1 MLDCGEVE
9 AVDPDARV
17 SALHLALQVVEGP
30 SRMLQRDGV
39 ANRGGEFYSA
49 NKICP
54 VSKKKIYI
62 LSVNKFAL

>member
-1 MLDCGEVE
+1 MLNSGEVE

-30 SRMLQRDGV
+30 SRMLQIDGV
-39 ANRGGEFYSA
+39 AIRGGEFYRA

-54 VSKKKIYI
+54 VSFLKI
-62 LSVNKFAL
+62 LSANKFAL